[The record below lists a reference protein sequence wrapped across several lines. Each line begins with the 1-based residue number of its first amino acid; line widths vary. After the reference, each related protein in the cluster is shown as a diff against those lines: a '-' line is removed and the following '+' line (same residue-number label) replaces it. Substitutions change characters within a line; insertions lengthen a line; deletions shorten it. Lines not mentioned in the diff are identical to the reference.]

1 MWLRDGTTTAREAAT
16 SAAGYAGVVT
26 DEARA
31 LADDVAH
38 RVRGRIGARAR
49 VRERRRRRKLLLRL
63 FLLQLLAIGALGFV
77 VYRLLHR
84 AAADDRPPVTH
95 RGPDVGAPPDV
106 PGPAFDPEGS
116 PMGAQASGSR
126 ATYRPTPAHRPTLA
140 GPI

>member
-1 MWLRDGTTTAREAAT
+1 
-16 SAAGYAGVVT
+16 VT

-31 LADDVAH
+31 LADDVVH

-49 VRERRRRRKLLLRL
+49 ARERSRRRQLLVRL

-77 VYRLLHR
+77 VYRLLHG
-84 AAADDRPPVTH
+84 AAAEDHPPVTH
-95 RGPDVGAPPDV
+95 LGPDVGTPPGV

-126 ATYRPTPAHRPTLA
+126 ATYRPTVAGRPTLA